1 MRHARP
7 IALLSALLL
16 AGTLPTAAEAQLRRR
31 CRSCERDRDRV
42 HVVVRDGDRWYGGGR
57 QLSLMVG
64 VLDSDFANDENLPM
78 AALRA
83 DWRLSRWVRSEVDAT
98 YAVGELEFGTPTGD
112 VNTSLFTATVGV
124 QGELP
129 LPFVR
134 PYAGVAVGLFGRFD
148 EKGTAGA
155 ERFVRTT
162 TAFPVGLRLRFSPR
176 LALRGEVRF
185 RFDAH
190 PDGATAANVEQ
201 TAGLSVTF

>member
-7 IALLSALLL
+7 LAVLLALLL

-42 HVVVRDGDRWYGGGR
+42 RVIVRDGDRWYGGGR

-64 VLDSDFANDENLPM
+64 VLDSDFDNDESFPM

-98 YAVGELEFGTPTGD
+98 YAVGELESGAPTGD
-112 VNTSLFTATVGV
+112 VSTSLFTATVGI

-134 PYAGVAVGLFGRFD
+134 PYAGAAVGLFGRFD
-148 EKGTAGA
+148 EKGSGG

-176 LALRGEVRF
+176 LALRAEARF

-190 PDGATAANVEQ
+190 PSGATAANVEQ

>member
-7 IALLSALLL
+7 LAVLSALLL
-16 AGTLPTAAEAQLRRR
+16 AGVLPATAEAQFRRR

-42 HVVVRDGDRWYGGGR
+42 HVIVRDQDRWYGGGR

-64 VLDSDFANDENLPM
+64 VLDSDFDGDENFPM

-98 YAVGELEFGTPTGD
+98 YAVGELDFASPTAD
-112 VNTSLFTATVGV
+112 VNTSLFTATVGI

-129 LPFVR
+129 LPLVR
-134 PYAGVAVGLFGRFD
+134 PYAGVAAGLFGRFD
-148 EKGTAGA
+148 EEGAAGA
-155 ERFVRTT
+155 QRFVRTT
-162 TAFPVGLRLRFSPR
+162 TAFPVGLRVRFSPR

-185 RFDAH
+185 RFDAD
-190 PDGATAANVEQ
+190 PSGATAANVEQ
-201 TAGLSVTF
+201 TVGLSFSF